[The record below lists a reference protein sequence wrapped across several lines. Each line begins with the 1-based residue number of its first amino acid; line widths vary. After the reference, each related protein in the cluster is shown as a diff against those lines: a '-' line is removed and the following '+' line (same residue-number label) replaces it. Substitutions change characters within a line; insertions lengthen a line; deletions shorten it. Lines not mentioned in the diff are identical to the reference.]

1 MTAEPL
7 SVKKKNDSN
16 FTTVECLLA
25 FDKDEDKEKVLN
37 LMRKFSSMVR
47 FAYKRLLEGVE
58 RKELKKMLSQKYGI
72 NTRYSDSAIFLAQ

>member
-1 MTAEPL
+1 MTAKLL
-7 SVKKKNDSN
+7 SVKKENDRN

-47 FAYKRLLEGVE
+47 FAYKRLLEKME
-58 RKELKKMLSQKYGI
+58 RIEKVVSSEV
-72 NTRYSDSAIFLAQ
+72 